1 MNAIATRFFSFVEIQ
16 TKPATIIPALVALAY
31 VFYTT
36 GRINVLSTLIYL
48 VAALLLDMSVTAI
61 NNYFDKREEQ
71 QIPHFSKPVS
81 LGIIFTMLLVF
92 AVLGLYLAYLHG
104 ITVLLAGA
112 FCLLVGVAYTFGP
125 VPISKSPYGELAS
138 GFTAGTVLMFI
149 VVSINNPAF
158 RPLGLALDIHYLRLA
173 LDIDLVGL
181 LSFVLI
187 TLPIVFCAANI
198 TLANNICD
206 AEKDRPYRYTL
217 PHSVGISNALR
228 LYSGLYY
235 GAYTAITLAVLLG
248 ILPVWCLAT
257 LATIVPIQ
265 KNINR
270 FLDKQEKNTTF
281 ILSVRNFSLILLVFA
296 ISIVIGGLL

>member
-1 MNAIATRFFSFVEIQ
+1 
-16 TKPATIIPALVALAY
+16 
-31 VFYTT
+31 
-36 GRINVLSTLIYL
+36 
-48 VAALLLDMSVTAI
+48 MSVTAV

-71 QIPHFSKPVS
+71 QIPHYSKPVS

-92 AVLGLYLAYLHG
+92 AALGLYLAYLHG

-112 FCLLVGVAYTFGP
+112 FCLLVGVTYTFGP
-125 VPISKSPYGELAS
+125 APISKSPYGELAS
-138 GFTAGTVLMFI
+138 GFTAGTMLMFI

-158 RPLGLALDIHYLRLA
+158 QPLGLVLDTQRLRLA
-173 LDIDLVGL
+173 LDIDLAGL
-181 LSFVLI
+181 FSFVLV

-198 TLANNICD
+198 TLANNTCD

-217 PHSVGISNALR
+217 PHSIGIGNALR
-228 LYSGLYY
+228 LYAGLYY
-235 GAYTAITLAVLLG
+235 GAYTAIALAVLLG

-257 LATIVPIQ
+257 LATIVPVQ

-270 FLDKQEKNTTF
+270 FMNKQEKSTTF
-281 ILSVRNFSLILLVFA
+281 ILSVQNFSLILLVFA